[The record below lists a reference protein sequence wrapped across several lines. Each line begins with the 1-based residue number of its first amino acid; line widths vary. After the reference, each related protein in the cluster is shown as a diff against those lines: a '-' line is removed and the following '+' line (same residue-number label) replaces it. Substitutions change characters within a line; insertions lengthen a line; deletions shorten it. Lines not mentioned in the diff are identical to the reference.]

1 QARPGPENQARSI
14 CAAWKRKRPCKVAT
28 SISMYLQLRPESED
42 LQFSGRINWHPAAG
56 EVGSS
61 RRSAHQRENLGV
73 RGRARRNFRKVKKIV
88 AIAQPEEIVD
98 ASNLILGRMAS
109 YVAKK
114 ALDGRSMVVI
124 NAERAVI
131 SGTKERGVARAKLKL
146 KARTL
151 GNLEKSP
158 TQPRKP
164 DGYVRRVIRGMLPWK
179 KTGGKGAFHR
189 VKVYIGTPSEYQ
201 DRPATRVADAD
212 ASRLRVPYITIA
224 QLSGE
229 IGGYPQ

>member
-1 QARPGPENQARSI
+1 
-14 CAAWKRKRPCKVAT
+14 
-28 SISMYLQLRPESED
+28 
-42 LQFSGRINWHPAAG
+42 
-56 EVGSS
+56 
-61 RRSAHQRENLGV
+61 
-73 RGRARRNFRKVKKIV
+73 VKKTIV
-88 AIAQPEEIVD
+88 VDEPEEIVD

-114 ALDGRSMVVI
+114 ALDGKRVVVV

-131 SGTKERGVARAKLKL
+131 SGTKERVVARAKQKL
-146 KARTL
+146 KTRTL

-158 TQPRKP
+158 THPRKP

-179 KTGGKGAFHR
+179 KTGGKDAFHR

-201 DRPATRVADAD
+201 DRPATKVADAD
-212 ASRLRVPYITIA
+212 ASRLRVPFITIA

-229 IGGYPQ
+229 IGDYPQ

>member
-1 QARPGPENQARSI
+1 MKKTVP
-14 CAAWKRKRPCKVAT
+14 VA
-28 SISMYLQLRPESED
+28 E
-42 LQFSGRINWHPAAG
+42 
-56 EVGSS
+56 
-61 RRSAHQRENLGV
+61 
-73 RGRARRNFRKVKKIV
+73 
-88 AIAQPEEIVD
+88 PEEIVD

-114 ALDGRSMVVI
+114 ALDGRTIVVI

-131 SGTKERGVARAKLKL
+131 SGTKERVVARAKLKL
-146 KARTL
+146 KTRTL

-158 TQPRKP
+158 THPRKP

-179 KTGGKGAFHR
+179 KSGGKDAFRR

-201 DRPATRVADAD
+201 DRPVTRVADAN

-229 IGGYPQ
+229 IGGFPQ

>member
-1 QARPGPENQARSI
+1 
-14 CAAWKRKRPCKVAT
+14 
-28 SISMYLQLRPESED
+28 
-42 LQFSGRINWHPAAG
+42 
-56 EVGSS
+56 
-61 RRSAHQRENLGV
+61 
-73 RGRARRNFRKVKKIV
+73 VKKIV
-88 AIAQPEEIVD
+88 TIVQPEEIVD

-109 YVAKK
+109 YVAKG
-114 ALDGRSMVVI
+114 ALDGKSMVVI

-131 SGTKERGVARAKLKL
+131 SGTKARVVARAKLKL
-146 KARTL
+146 KTRTL
-151 GNLEKSP
+151 GNLEKGP
-158 TQPRKP
+158 THPRKP

-179 KTGGKGAFHR
+179 KTGGKDAFHR
-189 VKVYIGTPSEYQ
+189 VKVYIGTPSEYL